1 MTISATLSSALTGL
15 NAAQQALGVI
25 ANNVANAN
33 TEGYSRK
40 SLGQEALIVGGHGAG
55 VETGDVTRITD
66 RFLTQEMRRQNSVV
80 GQAEVVQRYQ
90 SLVQDAF
97 GAPGENRDLA
107 SQLGAL
113 GAALEGFAT
122 SPEAGI
128 FAREVVAL
136 ADDLQATV
144 GGFADQVQRLRGE
157 ADQEISQV
165 IAAINADLQAIDDLN
180 AEITRLSHVDRSNPE
195 LFDQRDLLVKS
206 LAEKVEI
213 GTYDRED
220 GALAIYTAGGEALL
234 DTTPRILFYNRPSQ
248 ITHDATLQPISI
260 LREDQIDPSTG
271 TPFNPT
277 AGIEL
282 VSGGVR
288 ATLSAELQNDAIPD
302 ANQLITTDLR
312 GGKLLGLL
320 ETRDRI
326 LPELDDQIQEFSA
339 GLRFALN
346 AAHNDGVAQPPP
358 AQLSGTRTD
367 LSDFTG
373 ATRSGIAT
381 LAVIDTTDGS
391 TLLAIEIDLGAAA
404 DETAL
409 AAQID
414 TDLGALG
421 SATITAGGQ
430 LEITLAGANQGLAIA
445 EGDSSIVFPDAAGR
459 DRDFGLSHYFGL
471 NDLLVGDTRPSEFGV
486 RTDIAADPARLS
498 AAQLDVTTPP
508 LTANL
513 GGAGDN
519 RAAQRLAAALEAE
532 HDFIARGGLPSE
544 RATLASYAGDIIS
557 HSALLAQHAGEAAER
572 NRAMTDALEARAASV
587 SGVNLDE
594 EMSRLMQF
602 QQAYTVAARVV
613 SIMDELLDDLMSTV
627 S

>member
-40 SLGQEALIVGGHGAG
+40 SLGQEALIVGGRGAG

-90 SLVQDAF
+90 SLVQDTF

-122 SPEAGI
+122 SPDAGI

-165 IAAINADLQAIDDLN
+165 IGAINADLQAIDDLN

-195 LFDQRDLLVKS
+195 LFDRRDLLVKS

-220 GALAIYTAGGEALL
+220 GALAIYTAGGQALL

-260 LREDQIDPSTG
+260 FREDQIDPSTG
-271 TPFNPT
+271 APFNPT
-277 AGIEL
+277 AGVEL

-326 LPELDDQIQEFSA
+326 LPELDDQLQEFA
-339 GLRFALN
+339 DGLRFALN
-346 AAHNDGVAQPPP
+346 AAHNDGTAQPPP

-391 TLLAIEIDLGAAA
+391 TLLAIEIDVGAAA

-414 TDLGALG
+414 TDLGAFG
-421 SATITAGGQ
+421 SATITANGN
-430 LEITLAGANQGLAIA
+430 LEITLASANQGLAIA

-471 NDLLVGDTRPSEFGV
+471 NDFLVGDTRPSEFGV

-508 LTANL
+508 LTASL

-519 RAAQRLAAALEAE
+519 RAAQRLAAALKTE

-544 RATLASYAGDIIS
+544 RATLGSYAGDIIS

-572 NRAMTDALEARAASV
+572 DRAMTEALEARAASV